1 MSMFWNR
8 HEISGVNRPA
18 ILVDRP
24 FRGGKTFI
32 VACLLLSTGCI
43 ERTVSINTE
52 PEGAAVILNDQEVG
66 QSPVKVPFTW
76 YGDYDIII
84 RKDGYE
90 SVRTHQRLHT
100 PWYELP
106 GIDLFTECLMPFTV
120 HDDRV
125 METVVLQPEQLPTRE
140 ALLEAAAEMKARAL
154 AAESKE

>member
-8 HEISGVNRPA
+8 HEISGVNRPT
-18 ILVDRP
+18 ILVGRP
-24 FRGGKTFI
+24 FRGGKTLI
-32 VACLLLSTGCI
+32 VAGLLVSTGCI

-52 PEGAAVILNDQEVG
+52 PEGAAVILNDQEIG

-90 SVRTHQRLHT
+90 TVRTHQQLHT